1 MRYNAST
8 RPVCGAG
15 FWGVQS
21 SPQRTHRLSRSLL
34 EKVCPMPLRSVLE
47 LIHAW
52 YSQEAYQ
59 AAWET
64 TNGSDYSKQP
74 VLPLRIVVPA
84 SASREHYMSI

>member
-1 MRYNAST
+1 
-8 RPVCGAG
+8 
-15 FWGVQS
+15 
-21 SPQRTHRLSRSLL
+21 
-34 EKVCPMPLRSVLE
+34 MPLRSVLDA
-47 LIHAW
+47 IHAW

-64 TNGSDYSKQP
+64 TNGSDNPKQS